1 MSWLEGP
8 YNYFMVISTVRKR
21 GRGGKRGGEEGVKG
35 GRGER
40 VKGEREGSVDSK

>member
-21 GRGGKRGGEEGVKG
+21 GRGGRGGEG
-35 GRGER
+35 GKRGE
-40 VKGEREGSVDSK
+40 GEGEKRGFS

>member
-21 GRGGKRGGEEGVKG
+21 GRGGTGGEGGKRGEGEGEK
-35 GRGER
+35 RGF
-40 VKGEREGSVDSK
+40 S

>member
-1 MSWLEGP
+1 MNWLEGP

-21 GRGGKRGGEEGVKG
+21 GRGGRGGEG

-40 VKGEREGSVDSK
+40 VKGEREGSVDSR

>member
-8 YNYFMVISTVRKR
+8 YNYFMVISMVRKR
-21 GRGGKRGGEEGVKG
+21 GRGGRGGEEGVKG

-40 VKGEREGSVDSK
+40 VKGEREGSVDSR